1 MPPAGGP
8 RPDGRGPPQG
18 GRVPAGAGASRAG
31 GVTLWPELT
40 VYFRPA
46 LVRHGAPKRQGDAMT
61 SWAEIGRRGRHG
73 IMACA
78 VLAAGCTAMS
88 QAPSLGTIAE
98 RMPREM
104 AGFVLGE
111 TAERPGPS
119 LALDYATPSR
129 SAVGS
134 VLIYAAA
141 GAMAPADPAA
151 PAIDRE
157 LTAAVAELSEAPQG
171 RTGRRLAERERMTLA
186 AAGLRCA
193 IMTGAFGRAPML
205 RQVCIGGADGR
216 FVKIQVTMADA
227 RPRPADATAFAT
239 AALGAVRGG

>member
-1 MPPAGGP
+1 MVKWAG
-8 RPDGRGPPQG
+8 
-18 GRVPAGAGASRAG
+18 
-31 GVTLWPELT
+31 
-40 VYFRPA
+40 
-46 LVRHGAPKRQGDAMT
+46 
-61 SWAEIGRRGRHG
+61 IGRRGRGG
-73 IMACA
+73 IMAGA
-78 VLAAGCTAMS
+78 VLVAGCTAMN
-88 QAPSLGTIAE
+88 QAPSLATIAE

-119 LALDYATPSR
+119 LILDYATPNR

-134 VLIYAAA
+134 VLVYNAA
-141 GAMAPADPAA
+141 GAPAPSDPAA

-186 AAGLRCA
+186 SAGLRCA

-216 FVKIQVTMADA
+216 FVKVQVTMGDS
-227 RPRPADATAFAT
+227 RPRPADASAFAA